1 MAVLCMGCKKKG
13 SEDRAATT
21 VIVAGRQVWDVCA
34 EHAERFGA
42 QLAAVFGSDG
52 LEAAVVA
59 RGSVVITGTI
69 PGYEPEAARLALEN
83 AGHRIVGHVQEDTVL
98 IICGIRPAP
107 HKIAEA
113 AAAGTP
119 CMDATRAGVFREAV
133 TSGQWSGGDA
143 LPEVAAKKTAA
154 DVRHETAEEKST
166 RRERE
171 ANAMKT
177 YVEWQRTEVPK
188 RLAESSVRWAEER
201 KEKEDKE
208 IRRRVSQSLP
218 PQLTEAQQI
227 RAWAKEHG
235 YTISNRGVI
244 PGAVREAYLRAHAGQ
259 GELDLDVAS

>member
-1 MAVLCMGCKKKG
+1 MTVLCMGCKKKG

-52 LEAAVVA
+52 LEAAVEA

-69 PGYEPEAARLALEN
+69 PGYEPDSARLALEN
-83 AGHRIVGHVQEDTVL
+83 AGYRIVGHVEEDTAL
-98 IICGIRPAP
+98 IVCGIRPAP
-107 HKIAEA
+107 HKVAEA

-133 TSGQWSGGDA
+133 TSGHWSGGDA
-143 LPEVAAKKTAA
+143 LPEVVAKATAA
-154 DVRHETAEEKST
+154 DVRRETAEEKSV

-171 ANAMKT
+171 ADAMKG
-177 YVEWQRTEVPK
+177 YVAWQRTEVPK
-188 RLAESSVRWAEER
+188 RMAESAVRWAEER
-201 KEKEDKE
+201 KEKEAKE
-208 IRRRVSQSLP
+208 TRRRVNRSLP
-218 PQLTEAQQI
+218 PQLSEAQQI
-227 RAWAKEHG
+227 RAWARAEG
-235 YTISNRGVI
+235 YTISDRGVI
-244 PGAVREAYLRAHAGQ
+244 PGAVREAYRHSHAGQ